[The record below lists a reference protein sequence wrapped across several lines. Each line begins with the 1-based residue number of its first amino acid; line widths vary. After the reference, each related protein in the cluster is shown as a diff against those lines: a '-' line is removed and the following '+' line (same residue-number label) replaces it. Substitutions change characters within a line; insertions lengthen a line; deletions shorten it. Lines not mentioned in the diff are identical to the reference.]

1 MDESLATIQLQIS
14 KISQDVD
21 ILSRNE
27 EVRLAKEINIM
38 ERRLK
43 EKKRILCDLTL
54 ARLRLSTITL

>member
-43 EKKRILCDLTL
+43 EKKKILCDLTL